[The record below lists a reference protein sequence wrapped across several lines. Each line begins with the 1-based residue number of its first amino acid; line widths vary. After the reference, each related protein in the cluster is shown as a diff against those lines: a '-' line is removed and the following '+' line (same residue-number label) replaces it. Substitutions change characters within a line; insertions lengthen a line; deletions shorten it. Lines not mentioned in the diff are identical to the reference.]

1 MHNIL
6 LTNVM
11 DKKTLWILGLHSGA
25 KVCADK
31 REKEMLQVYV
41 QTCYVGRFLTKYKNS
56 GTDK

>member
-1 MHNIL
+1 
-6 LTNVM
+6 M